1 MKKVL
6 VLTSSFPKNINDNV
20 PMFVYDQLNSIK
32 KINNNIDFLV
42 LAPSIYDHQIVDDT
56 LLIQQVRFNYFF
68 IRKFEKL
75 AGNGILPAIKKN
87 WFYSLLVP
95 FLIFGQILSTIR
107 LIKKYKPDLLYAH
120 WFFPQAFTSYIIKK
134 IYGVPYVFTTHALDA
149 WILKKIPLI
158 GRLVAKKIILNSSA
172 YTSDSEKAE
181 SSLHSFLNFNEID
194 QKKSIVL
201 PMPISFNLNLKISEK
216 VLRILKN
223 PDLIDNY
230 ILFIG
235 RFASK
240 KGVDKLIEIFN
251 EVLIKF
257 PNLKLILAG
266 SGKEEKKYKLLI
278 EQLNITNSIEFVGFV
293 NSTEKKYLLDS
304 SKISIIPSIVTKFGD
319 EEGLPVVV
327 LESLNSKTITL
338 ASYQS
343 NAGEIIKNK
352 INGFLFNPLD
362 IYESSNLIIEILNLD
377 IDSRRKIFHLANQTS
392 NKFIHYNSSK
402 VFNAHLFND
411 I

>member
-1 MKKVL
+1 M
-6 VLTSSFPKNINDNV
+6 D
-20 PMFVYDQLNSIK
+20 
-32 KINNNIDFLV
+32 
-42 LAPSIYDHQIVDDT
+42 
-56 LLIQQVRFNYFF
+56 
-68 IRKFEKL
+68 
-75 AGNGILPAIKKN
+75 IKKN
-87 WFYSLLVP
+87 TFNW
-95 FLIFGQILSTIR
+95 
-107 LIKKYKPDLLYAH
+107 
-120 WFFPQAFTSYIIKK
+120 K
-134 IYGVPYVFTTHALDA
+134 IGS
-149 WILKKIPLI
+149 
-158 GRLVAKKIILNSSA
+158 KKIILNSSA

>member
-158 GRLVAKKIILNSSA
+158 GRLVAKK
-172 YTSDSEKAE
+172 
-181 SSLHSFLNFNEID
+181 
-194 QKKSIVL
+194 
-201 PMPISFNLNLKISEK
+201 
-216 VLRILKN
+216 
-223 PDLIDNY
+223 
-230 ILFIG
+230 
-235 RFASK
+235 
-240 KGVDKLIEIFN
+240 
-251 EVLIKF
+251 
-257 PNLKLILAG
+257 
-266 SGKEEKKYKLLI
+266 
-278 EQLNITNSIEFVGFV
+278 
-293 NSTEKKYLLDS
+293 
-304 SKISIIPSIVTKFGD
+304 
-319 EEGLPVVV
+319 
-327 LESLNSKTITL
+327 
-338 ASYQS
+338 
-343 NAGEIIKNK
+343 
-352 INGFLFNPLD
+352 
-362 IYESSNLIIEILNLD
+362 
-377 IDSRRKIFHLANQTS
+377 
-392 NKFIHYNSSK
+392 
-402 VFNAHLFND
+402 
-411 I
+411 